1 MEQVEE
7 DTDVRKCK
15 ALGQGQSGWVQR
27 REGSLVAQFA
37 DARGGLVGEA
47 LAGKDEGEP
56 ATAVVAP
63 AVVAPLVGAIF
74 FRRAVRRPVIECT
87 KRETVARSSSDSAA
101 EAEEPACIVSSSK
114 A

>member
-1 MEQVEE
+1 MGEV
-7 DTDVRKCK
+7 
-15 ALGQGQSGWVQR
+15 
-27 REGSLVAQFA
+27 LV
-37 DARGGLVGEA
+37 
-47 LAGKDEGEP
+47 GKDEGEP

-114 A
+114 AYSNHKAVSYAVSQSVGFSPRSSLTAAARDWGNIKVSAGGK